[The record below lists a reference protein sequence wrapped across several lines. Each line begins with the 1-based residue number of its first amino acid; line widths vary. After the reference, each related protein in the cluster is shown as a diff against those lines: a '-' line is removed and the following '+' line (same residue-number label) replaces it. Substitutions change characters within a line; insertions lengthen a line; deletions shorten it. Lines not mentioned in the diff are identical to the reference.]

1 MASGSERLSTWV
13 ATGLLEALAGAVS
26 RRELDPGLLAGL
38 LGPAV
43 PRVRRRLGPVHPR
56 PLQPGPVVSRPQRDS
71 VDAFVDDDPRAAA
84 LLRESLAALRDQ
96 LSDPAWA
103 DVRRDVQAV
112 LDGRMDLR
120 DLAEVPA
127 FRELAESGMRE
138 VEAAWQALDPE
149 ERARQVAAGRAQVES

>member
-1 MASGSERLSTWV
+1 MSE
-13 ATGLLEALAGAVS
+13 
-26 RRELDPGLLAGL
+26 
-38 LGPAV
+38 
-43 PRVRRRLGPVHPR
+43 PR
-56 PLQPGPVVSRPQRDS
+56 RDS

-84 LLRESLAALRDQ
+84 LLRGSLAALLDRFAD
-96 LSDPAWA
+96 DPGWA

-127 FRELAESGMRE
+127 FRELAESGMRQ

-149 ERARQVAAGRAQVES
+149 ERARQVAAGRAQVDY

>member
-1 MASGSERLSTWV
+1 M
-13 ATGLLEALAGAVS
+13 
-26 RRELDPGLLAGL
+26 
-38 LGPAV
+38 
-43 PRVRRRLGPVHPR
+43 
-56 PLQPGPVVSRPQRDS
+56 SRPQRDS

>member
-1 MASGSERLSTWV
+1 MSG
-13 ATGLLEALAGAVS
+13 
-26 RRELDPGLLAGL
+26 P
-38 LGPAV
+38 
-43 PRVRRRLGPVHPR
+43 H
-56 PLQPGPVVSRPQRDS
+56 RDS

-84 LLRESLAALRDQ
+84 LLRESLATLRDR

-127 FRELAESGMRE
+127 FRELAESGMRQ
-138 VEAAWQALDPE
+138 VEAAWQGLDPD
-149 ERARQVAAGRAQVES
+149 ERAREVAAGRAQAGY